1 MKRLVLKAIHTI
13 HHYIPL
19 PSLPGRGKG
28 VRLLDTDSLNE
39 ILDVLSRNKSRTFLT
54 GFGVFWGVFMLVGL
68 IGGGDGLKEMLNN
81 NLAGFA
87 TNSAIVWAQ
96 PTTKPYHGFRKGRQW
111 TMTYADVKRLRSHV
125 PELDVITPTITRWG
139 ANVTR
144 EDLSS
149 NGIVKGVLPDM
160 QRVSEPKMLYGRYIN
175 EVDVQQGR
183 KVCVIGK
190 QVYKNLF
197 PKGGD
202 PCGDVV
208 RIDSIYF
215 SVVGVNYADGNMNV
229 NGNDQQ
235 AVFMPLSLVQQIY
248 NRGESIDMLCLTG
261 KPGVTM
267 SDITDHIRTVVAQGH
282 DVSPNDEKG
291 VMVFNTEMMFSIVDN
306 MFRGINMLIWL
317 VGIGTLLAGAIG
329 VSNIMMVTV
338 RERTVEIGIR
348 RAIGATPS
356 NILSQI
362 MQESILLTSV
372 AGMSGILFVVIILQ
386 GLEMANTTD
395 GIATAH
401 FQIDFWTAIGAVV
414 MLSVLGMLAGLA
426 PALRAMRIKPV
437 DAMRD
442 E

>member
-1 MKRLVLKAIHTI
+1 M
-13 HHYIPL
+13 
-19 PSLPGRGKG
+19 
-28 VRLLDTDSLNE
+28 DFDSFSE
-39 ILDVLSRNKSRTFLT
+39 ILNVLTRNKSRTFLT

-68 IGGGDGLKEMLNN
+68 VGGGDGLKEILNN

-87 TNSAIVWAQ
+87 TNSAVVWAQ

-111 TMTYADVKRLRSHV
+111 TLNYDDIKRLRAHV
-125 PELDVITPTITRWG
+125 PELDVITPTISRWG
-139 ANVTR
+139 ANATHDDR
-144 EDLSS
+144 SAS
-149 NGIVKGVLPDM
+149 GIIKGVLPEM
-160 QRVSEPKMLYGRYIN
+160 QKVSEPKMMYGRYIN
-175 EVDVQQGR
+175 QMDISQGR

-190 QVYKNLF
+190 QVYKSLF

-202 PCGDVV
+202 PCGDVI
-208 RIDSIYF
+208 RIDSVYF
-215 SVVGVNYADGNMNV
+215 SVVGVNYSDGNMNV

-235 AVFMPLSLVQQIY
+235 AVFLPLSLVQQIY
-248 NRGESIDMLCLTG
+248 NRGHSVDIICVTG
-261 KPGVTM
+261 KPGVVM
-267 SDITDHIRTVVAQGH
+267 SDITDKIRHVIAKAH
-282 DVSPNDEKG
+282 DVAPDDEKG
-291 VMVFNTEMMFSIVDN
+291 VMVFNTEMMFSMVDN

-348 RAIGATPS
+348 RAIGVTPR

-362 MQESILLTSV
+362 IQESILLTSI
-372 AGMSGILFVVIILQ
+372 AGMSGILFVVLVLQ

-395 GIATAH
+395 GVAAAH
-401 FQIDFWTAIGAVV
+401 FQISFWTAIGAVV
-414 MLSVLGMLAGLA
+414 LLSVLGVLAGLA
-426 PALRAMRIKPV
+426 PALRAMSIKPV

>member
-1 MKRLVLKAIHTI
+1 M
-13 HHYIPL
+13 
-19 PSLPGRGKG
+19 
-28 VRLLDTDSLNE
+28 DFDSFSE
-39 ILDVLSRNKSRTFLT
+39 ILNVLTRNKSRTFLT

-68 IGGGDGLKEMLNN
+68 VGGGDGLKEILNN

-87 TNSAIVWAQ
+87 TNSAVVWAQ

-111 TMTYADVKRLRSHV
+111 TLNYDDIKRLRAHV
-125 PELDVITPTITRWG
+125 PELDVITPTISRWG
-139 ANVTR
+139 ANATHDDR
-144 EDLSS
+144 SAS
-149 NGIVKGVLPDM
+149 GIIKGVLPEM
-160 QRVSEPKMLYGRYIN
+160 QKVSEPKMMYGRYIN
-175 EVDVQQGR
+175 QMDISQGR

-190 QVYKNLF
+190 QVYKSLF

-202 PCGDVV
+202 PCGDVI
-208 RIDSIYF
+208 RIDSVYF
-215 SVVGVNYADGNMNV
+215 SVVGVNYSDGNMNV

-248 NRGESIDMLCLTG
+248 NRGHSVDIICVTG
-261 KPGVTM
+261 KPGVVM
-267 SDITDHIRTVVAQGH
+267 SDITDKIRHVIAKAH
-282 DVSPNDEKG
+282 DVAPDDEKG
-291 VMVFNTEMMFSIVDN
+291 VMVFNTEMMFSMVDN

-348 RAIGATPS
+348 RAIGATPR

-362 MQESILLTSV
+362 IQESILLTSI
-372 AGMSGILFVVIILQ
+372 AGMSGILFVVLVLQ

-395 GIATAH
+395 GVAAAH
-401 FQIDFWTAIGAVV
+401 FQISFWTAIGAVLL
-414 MLSVLGMLAGLA
+414 LSVLGVLAGLA
-426 PALRAMRIKPV
+426 PALRAMSIKPV

>member
-1 MKRLVLKAIHTI
+1 M
-13 HHYIPL
+13 
-19 PSLPGRGKG
+19 
-28 VRLLDTDSLNE
+28 DFDSFSE
-39 ILDVLSRNKSRTFLT
+39 ILNVLTRNKSRTFLT

-68 IGGGDGLKEMLNN
+68 VGGGDGLKEILNN

-87 TNSAIVWAQ
+87 TNSAVVWAQ

-111 TMTYADVKRLRSHV
+111 TLNYDDIKRLRAHV
-125 PELDVITPTITRWG
+125 PELDVITPTISRWG
-139 ANVTR
+139 ANATHDDR
-144 EDLSS
+144 SAS
-149 NGIVKGVLPDM
+149 GIIKGVLPEM
-160 QRVSEPKMLYGRYIN
+160 QKVSEPKMMYGRYIN
-175 EVDVQQGR
+175 QMDISQGR

-190 QVYKNLF
+190 QVYKSLF

-202 PCGDVV
+202 PCGDVI
-208 RIDSIYF
+208 RIDSVYF
-215 SVVGVNYADGNMNV
+215 SVVGVNYSDGNMNV

-248 NRGESIDMLCLTG
+248 NRGHNVDIICVTG
-261 KPGVTM
+261 KPGVVM
-267 SDITDHIRTVVAQGH
+267 SDITDKIRHVIAKAH
-282 DVSPNDEKG
+282 DVAPDDEKG
-291 VMVFNTEMMFSIVDN
+291 VMVFNTEMMFSMVDN

-348 RAIGATPS
+348 RAIGATPR

-362 MQESILLTSV
+362 IQESILLTSI
-372 AGMSGILFVVIILQ
+372 AGMSGILFVVLVLQ

-395 GIATAH
+395 GVAAAH
-401 FQIDFWTAIGAVV
+401 FQISFWTAIGAVV
-414 MLSVLGMLAGLA
+414 LLSVLGVLAGLA
-426 PALRAMRIKPV
+426 PALRAMSIKPV
-437 DAMRD
+437 DAMMD

>member
-1 MKRLVLKAIHTI
+1 M
-13 HHYIPL
+13 
-19 PSLPGRGKG
+19 
-28 VRLLDTDSLNE
+28 DFDSFSE
-39 ILDVLSRNKSRTFLT
+39 ILNVLTRNKSRTFLT

-68 IGGGDGLKEMLNN
+68 VGGGDGLKEILNN

-87 TNSAIVWAQ
+87 TNSAVVWAQ

-111 TMTYADVKRLRSHV
+111 TLNYDDIKRLRAHV
-125 PELDVITPTITRWG
+125 PELDVITPTISRWG
-139 ANVTR
+139 ANATHDDR
-144 EDLSS
+144 SAS
-149 NGIVKGVLPDM
+149 GIIKGVLPEM
-160 QRVSEPKMLYGRYIN
+160 QKVSEPKMMYGRYIN
-175 EVDVQQGR
+175 QMDVNQGR

-190 QVYKNLF
+190 QVYKSLF

-202 PCGDVV
+202 PCGDVI
-208 RIDSIYF
+208 RIDSVYF
-215 SVVGVNYADGNMNV
+215 SVVGVNYSDGNMNV

-248 NRGESIDMLCLTG
+248 NRGHSVDIICVTG
-261 KPGVTM
+261 KPGVVM
-267 SDITDHIRTVVAQGH
+267 SDITDKIRDVIAKAH
-282 DVSPNDEKG
+282 DVAPDDEKG
-291 VMVFNTEMMFSIVDN
+291 VMVFNTEMMFSMVDN

-317 VGIGTLLAGAIG
+317 VGIGTLFAGAIG

-348 RAIGATPS
+348 RAIGATPR

-362 MQESILLTSV
+362 IQESILLTSI
-372 AGMSGILFVVIILQ
+372 AGMSGILFVVLVLQ

-395 GIATAH
+395 GVAAAH
-401 FQIDFWTAIGAVV
+401 FQISFWTAIGAVLL
-414 MLSVLGMLAGLA
+414 LSVLGVLAGLA
-426 PALRAMRIKPV
+426 PALRAMSIKPV

>member
-1 MKRLVLKAIHTI
+1 M
-13 HHYIPL
+13 
-19 PSLPGRGKG
+19 
-28 VRLLDTDSLNE
+28 DFDSFSE
-39 ILDVLSRNKSRTFLT
+39 ILNVLTRNKSRTFLT

-68 IGGGDGLKEMLNN
+68 VGGGDGLKEILNN

-87 TNSAIVWAQ
+87 TNSAVVWAQ

-111 TMTYADVKRLRSHV
+111 TLNYDDIKRLRAHV
-125 PELDVITPTITRWG
+125 PELDVITPTISRWG
-139 ANVTR
+139 ANATHDDR
-144 EDLSS
+144 SAS
-149 NGIVKGVLPDM
+149 GIIKGVLPEM
-160 QRVSEPKMLYGRYIN
+160 QKVSEPKMMYGRYIN
-175 EVDVQQGR
+175 QMDISQGR

-190 QVYKNLF
+190 QVYKSLF

-202 PCGDVV
+202 PCGDVI
-208 RIDSIYF
+208 RIDSVYF
-215 SVVGVNYADGNMNV
+215 SVVGVNYSDGNMNV

-235 AVFMPLSLVQQIY
+235 AVFLPLSLVQQIY
-248 NRGESIDMLCLTG
+248 NRGHNVDIICVTG
-261 KPGVTM
+261 MPGVVM
-267 SDITDHIRTVVAQGH
+267 SDITDKIRHVIAKAH
-282 DVSPNDEKG
+282 DVAPDDEKG
-291 VMVFNTEMMFSIVDN
+291 VMVFNTEMMFSMVDN

-348 RAIGATPS
+348 RAIGATPR

-362 MQESILLTSV
+362 IQESILLTSI
-372 AGMSGILFVVIILQ
+372 AGMSGILFVVLVLQ

-395 GIATAH
+395 GVAAAH
-401 FQIDFWTAIGAVV
+401 FQISFWTAIGAVV
-414 MLSVLGMLAGLA
+414 LLSVLGVLAGLA
-426 PALRAMRIKPV
+426 PALRAMSIKPV

>member
-1 MKRLVLKAIHTI
+1 M
-13 HHYIPL
+13 
-19 PSLPGRGKG
+19 
-28 VRLLDTDSLNE
+28 DFDSFSE
-39 ILDVLSRNKSRTFLT
+39 ILNVLTRNKSRTFLT

-68 IGGGDGLKEMLNN
+68 IGGGDGLKEILNN

-87 TNSAIVWAQ
+87 TNSAVVWAQ

-111 TMTYADVKRLRSHV
+111 TLNYDDIKRLRAHV
-125 PELDVITPTITRWG
+125 PELDVITPTISRWG
-139 ANVTR
+139 ANATHDDR
-144 EDLSS
+144 SAS
-149 NGIVKGVLPDM
+149 GIIKGVLPEM
-160 QRVSEPKMLYGRYIN
+160 QKVSEPKMMYGRYIN
-175 EVDVQQGR
+175 QMDISQGR

-190 QVYKNLF
+190 QVYKSLF

-202 PCGDVV
+202 PCGDVI
-208 RIDSIYF
+208 RIDSVYF
-215 SVVGVNYADGNMNV
+215 SVVGVNYSDGNMNV

-235 AVFMPLSLVQQIY
+235 AVFLPLSLVQQIY
-248 NRGESIDMLCLTG
+248 NRGHSVDIICVTG
-261 KPGVTM
+261 KPGVVM
-267 SDITDHIRTVVAQGH
+267 SDITDKIRHVIAKAH
-282 DVSPNDEKG
+282 DVAPDDEKG
-291 VMVFNTEMMFSIVDN
+291 VMVFNTEMMFSMVDN

-348 RAIGATPS
+348 RAIGATPR

-362 MQESILLTSV
+362 IQESILLTSI
-372 AGMSGILFVVIILQ
+372 AGMSGILFVVLVLQ

-395 GIATAH
+395 GVAAAH
-401 FQIDFWTAIGAVV
+401 FQISFWTAIGAVV
-414 MLSVLGMLAGLA
+414 LLSVLGVLAGLA
-426 PALRAMRIKPV
+426 PALRAMSIKPV

>member
-1 MKRLVLKAIHTI
+1 M
-13 HHYIPL
+13 
-19 PSLPGRGKG
+19 
-28 VRLLDTDSLNE
+28 DFDSFSE
-39 ILDVLSRNKSRTFLT
+39 ILNVLTRNKSRTFLT

-68 IGGGDGLKEMLNN
+68 VGGGDGLKEILNN

-87 TNSAIVWAQ
+87 TNSAVVWAQ

-111 TMTYADVKRLRSHV
+111 TLNYDDIKRLRAHV
-125 PELDVITPTITRWG
+125 PELDVITPTISRWG
-139 ANVTR
+139 ANATHDDR
-144 EDLSS
+144 SAS
-149 NGIVKGVLPDM
+149 GIIKGVLPEM
-160 QRVSEPKMLYGRYIN
+160 QKVSEPKMMYGRYIN
-175 EVDVQQGR
+175 QMDINQGR

-190 QVYKNLF
+190 QVYKSLF

-202 PCGDVV
+202 PCGDVI
-208 RIDSIYF
+208 RIDSVYF
-215 SVVGVNYADGNMNV
+215 SVVGVNYSDGNMNV

-235 AVFMPLSLVQQIY
+235 AVFLPLSLVQQIY
-248 NRGESIDMLCLTG
+248 NRGHNVDIICVTG
-261 KPGVTM
+261 KPGVVM
-267 SDITDHIRTVVAQGH
+267 SDITDKIRHVIAKAH
-282 DVSPNDEKG
+282 DVAPDDEKG
-291 VMVFNTEMMFSIVDN
+291 VMVFNTEMMFSMVDN

-348 RAIGATPS
+348 RAIGATPR

-362 MQESILLTSV
+362 IQESILLTSI
-372 AGMSGILFVVIILQ
+372 AGMSGILFVVLVLQ

-395 GIATAH
+395 GVAAAH
-401 FQIDFWTAIGAVV
+401 FQISFWTAIGAVV
-414 MLSVLGMLAGLA
+414 LLSVLGVLAGLA
-426 PALRAMRIKPV
+426 PALRAMSIKPV

>member
-1 MKRLVLKAIHTI
+1 M
-13 HHYIPL
+13 
-19 PSLPGRGKG
+19 
-28 VRLLDTDSLNE
+28 DFDSFSE
-39 ILDVLSRNKSRTFLT
+39 ILNVLTRNKSRTFLT

-68 IGGGDGLKEMLNN
+68 VGGGDGLKEILNN

-87 TNSAIVWAQ
+87 TNSAVVWAQ

-111 TMTYADVKRLRSHV
+111 TLNYDDIKRLRAHV
-125 PELDVITPTITRWG
+125 PELDVITPTISRWG
-139 ANVTR
+139 ANATHDDR
-144 EDLSS
+144 SAS
-149 NGIVKGVLPDM
+149 GIIKGVLPEM
-160 QRVSEPKMLYGRYIN
+160 QKVSEPKMMYGRYIN
-175 EVDVQQGR
+175 QMDISQGR

-190 QVYKNLF
+190 QVYKSLF

-202 PCGDVV
+202 PCGDVI
-208 RIDSIYF
+208 RIDSVYF
-215 SVVGVNYADGNMNV
+215 SVVGVNYSDGNMNV

-235 AVFMPLSLVQQIY
+235 AVFLPLSLVQQIY
-248 NRGESIDMLCLTG
+248 NRGHSVDIICVTG
-261 KPGVTM
+261 KSGVVM
-267 SDITDHIRTVVAQGH
+267 SDITDKIRHVIAKAH
-282 DVSPNDEKG
+282 DVAPDDEKG
-291 VMVFNTEMMFSIVDN
+291 VMVFNTEMMFSMVDN

-348 RAIGATPS
+348 RAIGATPR

-362 MQESILLTSV
+362 IQESILLTSI
-372 AGMSGILFVVIILQ
+372 AGMSGILFVVLVLQ

-395 GIATAH
+395 GVAAAH
-401 FQIDFWTAIGAVV
+401 FQISFWTAIGAVV
-414 MLSVLGMLAGLA
+414 LLSVLGVLAGLA
-426 PALRAMRIKPV
+426 PALRAMSIKPV

>member
-1 MKRLVLKAIHTI
+1 MLNFDIDRL
-13 HHYIPL
+13 
-19 PSLPGRGKG
+19 R
-28 VRLLDTDSLNE
+28 E

-68 IGGGDGLKEMLNN
+68 VGGGDGLKGLLSN

-111 TMTYADVKRLRSHV
+111 SLTYKDVKRVRAQV

-139 ANVTR
+139 SKATHDDR
-144 EDLSS
+144 SS
-149 NGIVKGVLPDM
+149 SGIVKGVLPDM

-175 EVDVQQGR
+175 QMDIVQGR

-202 PCGDVV
+202 PCGDVI
-208 RIDSIYF
+208 RIDSVYF

-235 AVFMPLSLVQQIY
+235 AIYMPLSLVQQIY
-248 NRGESIDMLCLTG
+248 NRGESIDMICVTG
-261 KPGVTM
+261 RPGVTM
-267 SDITDHIRTVVAQGH
+267 SDITDRIRTVIALDHHV
-282 DVSPNDEKG
+282 DPKDEKG
-291 VMVFNTEMMFSIVDN
+291 VMIFNTEMMFSIVDN
-306 MFRGINMLIWL
+306 MFTGINLLIWL

-348 RAIGATPS
+348 RAIGATPRM
-356 NILSQI
+356 ILSQI
-362 MQESILLTSV
+362 IQESILLTSV
-372 AGMSGILFVVIILQ
+372 AGMSGILFVVLVLQ
-386 GLEMANTTD
+386 ELEMANTTD
-395 GIATAH
+395 GVVSAH
-401 FQIDFWTAIGAVV
+401 FQISFWTAIGAVV
-414 MLSVLGMLAGLA
+414 LLSVLGVLAGLA
-426 PALRAMRIKPV
+426 PAIRAMKVKPV

>member
-1 MKRLVLKAIHTI
+1 M
-13 HHYIPL
+13 
-19 PSLPGRGKG
+19 
-28 VRLLDTDSLNE
+28 DFDSFSE
-39 ILDVLSRNKSRTFLT
+39 ILNVLTRNKSRTFLT

-68 IGGGDGLKEMLNN
+68 VGGGDGLKEILNN

-87 TNSAIVWAQ
+87 TNSAVVWAQ

-111 TMTYADVKRLRSHV
+111 ILNYDDIKRLRAHV
-125 PELDVITPTITRWG
+125 PELDVITPTISRWG
-139 ANVTR
+139 ANATHDDR
-144 EDLSS
+144 SAS
-149 NGIVKGVLPDM
+149 GIIKGVLPEM
-160 QRVSEPKMLYGRYIN
+160 QKVSEPKMMYGRYIN
-175 EVDVQQGR
+175 QMDVNQGR

-190 QVYKNLF
+190 QVYKSLF

-202 PCGDVV
+202 PCGDVI
-208 RIDSIYF
+208 RIDSVYF
-215 SVVGVNYADGNMNV
+215 SVVGVNYSDGNMNV

-248 NRGESIDMLCLTG
+248 NRGHSVDIICVTG
-261 KPGVTM
+261 KPGVVM
-267 SDITDHIRTVVAQGH
+267 SDITDKIRHVIAKAH
-282 DVSPNDEKG
+282 DVAPDDEKG
-291 VMVFNTEMMFSIVDN
+291 VMVFNTEMMFSMVDN

-348 RAIGATPS
+348 RAIGATPR

-362 MQESILLTSV
+362 IQESILLTSI
-372 AGMSGILFVVIILQ
+372 AGMSGILFVVLVLQ

-395 GIATAH
+395 GVAAAH
-401 FQIDFWTAIGAVV
+401 FQISFWTAIGAVV
-414 MLSVLGMLAGLA
+414 LLSVLGVLAGLA
-426 PALRAMRIKPV
+426 PALRAMSIKPV

>member
-1 MKRLVLKAIHTI
+1 MIRLM
-13 HHYIPL
+13 
-19 PSLPGRGKG
+19 
-28 VRLLDTDSLNE
+28 DFDSFSE
-39 ILDVLSRNKSRTFLT
+39 ILNVLTRNKSRTFLT

-68 IGGGDGLKEMLNN
+68 VGGGDGLKEILNN

-87 TNSAIVWAQ
+87 TNSAVVWAQ

-111 TMTYADVKRLRSHV
+111 TLNYDDIKRLRAHV
-125 PELDVITPTITRWG
+125 PELDVITPTISRWG
-139 ANVTR
+139 ANATHDDR
-144 EDLSS
+144 SAS
-149 NGIVKGVLPDM
+149 GIIKGVLPEM
-160 QRVSEPKMLYGRYIN
+160 QKVSEPKMMYGRYIN
-175 EVDVQQGR
+175 QMDISQGR

-190 QVYKNLF
+190 QVYKSLF

-202 PCGDVV
+202 PCGDVI
-208 RIDSIYF
+208 RIDSVYF
-215 SVVGVNYADGNMNV
+215 SVVGVNYSDGNMNV

-235 AVFMPLSLVQQIY
+235 AVFLPLSLVQQIY
-248 NRGESIDMLCLTG
+248 NRGHNVDIICVTG
-261 KPGVTM
+261 KPGVVM
-267 SDITDHIRTVVAQGH
+267 SDITDKIRHVIAKAH
-282 DVSPNDEKG
+282 DVAPDDEKG
-291 VMVFNTEMMFSIVDN
+291 VMVFNTEMMFSMVDN

-348 RAIGATPS
+348 RAIGATPR

-362 MQESILLTSV
+362 IQESILLTSI
-372 AGMSGILFVVIILQ
+372 AGMSGILFVVLVLQ

-395 GIATAH
+395 GVAAAH
-401 FQIDFWTAIGAVV
+401 FQISFWTAIGAVV
-414 MLSVLGMLAGLA
+414 LLSVLGVLAGLA
-426 PALRAMRIKPV
+426 PALRAMSIKPV

>member
-1 MKRLVLKAIHTI
+1 M
-13 HHYIPL
+13 
-19 PSLPGRGKG
+19 
-28 VRLLDTDSLNE
+28 DFDSFSE
-39 ILDVLSRNKSRTFLT
+39 ILNVLTRNKSRTFLT

-68 IGGGDGLKEMLNN
+68 VGGGDGLKEILNN

-87 TNSAIVWAQ
+87 TNSAVVWSQ

-111 TMTYADVKRLRSHV
+111 TLNYDDIKRLRAHV
-125 PELDVITPTITRWG
+125 PELDVITPTISRWG
-139 ANVTR
+139 ANATHDDR
-144 EDLSS
+144 SAS
-149 NGIVKGVLPDM
+149 GIIKGVLPEM
-160 QRVSEPKMLYGRYIN
+160 QKVSEPKMMYGRYIN
-175 EVDVQQGR
+175 QMDISQGR

-190 QVYKNLF
+190 QVYKSLF

-202 PCGDVV
+202 PCGDVI
-208 RIDSIYF
+208 RIDSVYF
-215 SVVGVNYADGNMNV
+215 SVVGVNYSDGNMNV

-235 AVFMPLSLVQQIY
+235 AVFLPLSLVQQIY
-248 NRGESIDMLCLTG
+248 NRGHNVDIICVTG
-261 KPGVTM
+261 KPGVVM
-267 SDITDHIRTVVAQGH
+267 SDITDKIRHVIAKAH
-282 DVSPNDEKG
+282 DVAPDDEKG
-291 VMVFNTEMMFSIVDN
+291 VMVFNTEMMFSMVDN

-348 RAIGATPS
+348 RAIGATPR

-362 MQESILLTSV
+362 IQESILLTSI
-372 AGMSGILFVVIILQ
+372 AGMSGILFVVLVLQ

-395 GIATAH
+395 GVAAAH
-401 FQIDFWTAIGAVV
+401 FQISFWTAIGAVV
-414 MLSVLGMLAGLA
+414 LLSVLGVLAGLA
-426 PALRAMRIKPV
+426 PALRAMSIKPV

>member
-1 MKRLVLKAIHTI
+1 MKRLVLKA
-13 HHYIPL
+13 
-19 PSLPGRGKG
+19 KF
-28 VRLLDTDSLNE
+28 DTDTLTE

-68 IGGGDGLKEMLNN
+68 IGGGDGLKELLNN

-111 TMTYADVKRLRSHV
+111 NMTQADVQRLRAHI
-125 PELDVITPTITRWG
+125 PELDVVTPTITRWG
-139 ANVTR
+139 ATVTHD
-144 EDLSS
+144 EHSS
-149 NGIVKGVLPDM
+149 SGIVKGVLPDM
-160 QRVSEPKMLYGRYIN
+160 QRVTEPKMRYGRYIN
-175 EVDVQQGR
+175 QMDIQQSR
-183 KVCVIGK
+183 KVCVLGK
-190 QVYKNLF
+190 EVYKNLF
-197 PKGGD
+197 PKGGN
-202 PCGDVV
+202 PCGDVI
-208 RIDSIYF
+208 RIDSVYF
-215 SVVGVNYADGNMNV
+215 SIVGVNYADGNMNI

-248 NRGESIDMLCLTG
+248 NRGESIDMLCVTG

-267 SDITDHIRTVVAQGH
+267 SDITDRMRMVVAQAH
-282 DVSPNDEKG
+282 DVSPKDEKG
-291 VMVFNTEMMFSIVDN
+291 VMVFNTEMMFSMVDN

-348 RAIGATPS
+348 RAIGATPRD
-356 NILSQI
+356 ILSQI

-372 AGMSGILFVVIILQ
+372 AGMSGILFVVLVLQ

-395 GIATAH
+395 GITSAH

-414 MLSVLGMLAGLA
+414 LLSVLGMLAGLA
-426 PALRAMRIKPV
+426 PALRAMHIKPV

>member
-1 MKRLVLKAIHTI
+1 MLNFDIDRL
-13 HHYIPL
+13 
-19 PSLPGRGKG
+19 R
-28 VRLLDTDSLNE
+28 E

-68 IGGGDGLKEMLNN
+68 VGGGDGLKGLLSN

-111 TMTYADVKRLRSHV
+111 NLTYKDVKRLRAQV

-139 ANVTR
+139 SNATHDDR
-144 EDLSS
+144 SS
-149 NGIVKGVLPDM
+149 SGIVKGVLPDM

-175 EVDVQQGR
+175 QMDIVQGR

-202 PCGDVV
+202 PCGDVI
-208 RIDSIYF
+208 RIDSVYF

-235 AVFMPLSLVQQIY
+235 AIYMPLSLVQQIY
-248 NRGESIDMLCLTG
+248 NRGESVDMICVTG
-261 KPGVTM
+261 RPGVTM
-267 SDITDHIRTVVAQGH
+267 SDITDRIRTVIALDHHV
-282 DVSPNDEKG
+282 DPKDEKG

-306 MFRGINMLIWL
+306 MFTGINLLIWL

-348 RAIGATPS
+348 RAIGATPRM
-356 NILSQI
+356 ILSQI
-362 MQESILLTSV
+362 IQESILLTSV
-372 AGMSGILFVVIILQ
+372 AGMSGILFVVLVLQ
-386 GLEMANTTD
+386 ELEMANTTD
-395 GIATAH
+395 GVVSAH
-401 FQIDFWTAIGAVV
+401 FQISFWTAIGAVV
-414 MLSVLGMLAGLA
+414 LLSVLGVLAGLV
-426 PALRAMRIKPV
+426 PAIRAMKVKPV

>member
-1 MKRLVLKAIHTI
+1 M
-13 HHYIPL
+13 
-19 PSLPGRGKG
+19 
-28 VRLLDTDSLNE
+28 DFDSFSE
-39 ILDVLSRNKSRTFLT
+39 ILNVLTRNKSRTFLT

-68 IGGGDGLKEMLNN
+68 VGGGDGLKEILNN

-87 TNSAIVWAQ
+87 TNSAVVWAQ

-111 TMTYADVKRLRSHV
+111 TLNYDDIKRLRAHV
-125 PELDVITPTITRWG
+125 PELDVITPTISRWG
-139 ANVTR
+139 ANATHDDR
-144 EDLSS
+144 SAS
-149 NGIVKGVLPDM
+149 GIIKGVLPEM
-160 QRVSEPKMLYGRYIN
+160 QKVSEPKMMYGRYIN
-175 EVDVQQGR
+175 QMDVNQGR

-190 QVYKNLF
+190 QVYKSLF

-202 PCGDVV
+202 PCGDVI
-208 RIDSIYF
+208 RIDSVYF
-215 SVVGVNYADGNMNV
+215 SVVGVNYSDGNMNV

-248 NRGESIDMLCLTG
+248 NRGHSVDIICVTG
-261 KPGVTM
+261 KPGVVM
-267 SDITDHIRTVVAQGH
+267 SDITDKIRHVIAKAH
-282 DVSPNDEKG
+282 DVAPDDEKG
-291 VMVFNTEMMFSIVDN
+291 VMVFNTEMMFSMVDN
-306 MFRGINMLIWL
+306 MFRGINMLIWV

-348 RAIGATPS
+348 RAIGATPR

-362 MQESILLTSV
+362 IQESILLTSI
-372 AGMSGILFVVIILQ
+372 AGMSGILFVVLVLQ

-395 GIATAH
+395 GVAAAH
-401 FQIDFWTAIGAVV
+401 FQISFWTAIGAVV
-414 MLSVLGMLAGLA
+414 LLSVLGVLAGLA
-426 PALRAMRIKPV
+426 PALRAMSIKPV

>member
-1 MKRLVLKAIHTI
+1 M
-13 HHYIPL
+13 
-19 PSLPGRGKG
+19 
-28 VRLLDTDSLNE
+28 DFDSFSE
-39 ILDVLSRNKSRTFLT
+39 ILNVLTRNKSRTFLT

-68 IGGGDGLKEMLNN
+68 VGGGDGLKEILNN

-87 TNSAIVWAQ
+87 TNSAVVWAQ

-111 TMTYADVKRLRSHV
+111 TLNYDDIKRLRAHV
-125 PELDVITPTITRWG
+125 PELDVITPTISRWG
-139 ANVTR
+139 ANATHDDR
-144 EDLSS
+144 SAS
-149 NGIVKGVLPDM
+149 GIIKGVLPEM
-160 QRVSEPKMLYGRYIN
+160 QKVSEPKMMYGRYIN
-175 EVDVQQGR
+175 QMDVNQGR

-190 QVYKNLF
+190 QVYKSLF

-202 PCGDVV
+202 PCGDVI
-208 RIDSIYF
+208 RIDSVYF
-215 SVVGVNYADGNMNV
+215 SVVGVNYSDGNMNV

-248 NRGESIDMLCLTG
+248 NRGHSVDIICVTG
-261 KPGVTM
+261 KPGVVM
-267 SDITDHIRTVVAQGH
+267 SDITDKIRHVIAKAH
-282 DVSPNDEKG
+282 DVAPDDEKG
-291 VMVFNTEMMFSIVDN
+291 VMVFNTEMMFSMVDN

-317 VGIGTLLAGAIG
+317 VGIGTLFAGAIG

-348 RAIGATPS
+348 RAIGATPR

-362 MQESILLTSV
+362 IQESILLTSI
-372 AGMSGILFVVIILQ
+372 AGMSGILFVVLVLQ

-395 GIATAH
+395 GVAAAH
-401 FQIDFWTAIGAVV
+401 FQISFWTAIGAVLL
-414 MLSVLGMLAGLA
+414 LSVLGVLAGLA
-426 PALRAMRIKPV
+426 PALRAMNIKPV

>member
-1 MKRLVLKAIHTI
+1 M
-13 HHYIPL
+13 
-19 PSLPGRGKG
+19 
-28 VRLLDTDSLNE
+28 DFDSFSE
-39 ILDVLSRNKSRTFLT
+39 ILNVLTRNKSRTFLT

-68 IGGGDGLKEMLNN
+68 VGGGDGLKEILNN

-87 TNSAIVWAQ
+87 TNSAVVWAQ

-111 TMTYADVKRLRSHV
+111 TLNYDDIKRLRAHV
-125 PELDVITPTITRWG
+125 PELDVITPTISRWG
-139 ANVTR
+139 ANATHDDR
-144 EDLSS
+144 SAS
-149 NGIVKGVLPDM
+149 GIIKGVLPEM
-160 QRVSEPKMLYGRYIN
+160 QKVSEPKMMYGRYIN
-175 EVDVQQGR
+175 QMDISQGR

-190 QVYKNLF
+190 QVYKSLF

-202 PCGDVV
+202 PCGDVI
-208 RIDSIYF
+208 RIDSVYF
-215 SVVGVNYADGNMNV
+215 SVVGVNYSDGNMNV

-248 NRGESIDMLCLTG
+248 NRGHSVDIICVTG
-261 KPGVTM
+261 KPGVVM
-267 SDITDHIRTVVAQGH
+267 SDITDKIRHVIAKAH
-282 DVSPNDEKG
+282 DVAPDDEKG
-291 VMVFNTEMMFSIVDN
+291 VMVFNTEMMFSMVDN
-306 MFRGINMLIWL
+306 MFRGINMLIGL

-348 RAIGATPS
+348 RAIGATPR

-362 MQESILLTSV
+362 IQESILLTSI
-372 AGMSGILFVVIILQ
+372 AGMSGILFVVLVLQ

-395 GIATAH
+395 GVAAAH
-401 FQIDFWTAIGAVV
+401 FQISFWTAIGAVLL
-414 MLSVLGMLAGLA
+414 LSVLGVLAGLA
-426 PALRAMRIKPV
+426 PALRAMSIKPV

>member
-1 MKRLVLKAIHTI
+1 MLNFDI
-13 HHYIPL
+13 
-19 PSLPGRGKG
+19 
-28 VRLLDTDSLNE
+28 DSLRE

-68 IGGGDGLKEMLNN
+68 VGGGDGLKGLLSN

-111 TMTYADVKRLRSHV
+111 NLTYKDVKRLRAQV

-139 ANVTR
+139 SNATHDDR
-144 EDLSS
+144 SS
-149 NGIVKGVLPDM
+149 SGIVKGVLPDM

-175 EVDVQQGR
+175 QMDIVQGR

-202 PCGDVV
+202 PCGDVI
-208 RIDSIYF
+208 RIDSVYF

-235 AVFMPLSLVQQIY
+235 AIYMPLSLVQQIY
-248 NRGESIDMLCLTG
+248 NRGESVDMICVTG
-261 KPGVTM
+261 RPGVTM
-267 SDITDHIRTVVAQGH
+267 SDITDRIRTVIALDHHV
-282 DVSPNDEKG
+282 DPKDEKG

-306 MFRGINMLIWL
+306 MFTGINLLIWL

-348 RAIGATPS
+348 RAIGATPRM
-356 NILSQI
+356 ILSQI
-362 MQESILLTSV
+362 IQESILLTSV
-372 AGMSGILFVVIILQ
+372 AGMSGILFVVLVLQ
-386 GLEMANTTD
+386 ELEMANTTD
-395 GIATAH
+395 GVVSAH
-401 FQIDFWTAIGAVV
+401 FQISFWTAIGAVV
-414 MLSVLGMLAGLA
+414 LLSVLGVLAGLA
-426 PALRAMRIKPV
+426 PAIRAMKVKPV

>member
-1 MKRLVLKAIHTI
+1 M
-13 HHYIPL
+13 
-19 PSLPGRGKG
+19 
-28 VRLLDTDSLNE
+28 DFDSFSE
-39 ILDVLSRNKSRTFLT
+39 ILNVLTRNKSRTFLT

-68 IGGGDGLKEMLNN
+68 VGGGDGLKEILNN

-87 TNSAIVWAQ
+87 TNSAVVWAQ

-111 TMTYADVKRLRSHV
+111 TLNYDDIKRLRAHV
-125 PELDVITPTITRWG
+125 PELDVITPTISRWG
-139 ANVTR
+139 ANATHDDR
-144 EDLSS
+144 SAS
-149 NGIVKGVLPDM
+149 GIIKGVLPEM
-160 QRVSEPKMLYGRYIN
+160 QKVSEPKMMYGRYIN
-175 EVDVQQGR
+175 QMDISQGR

-190 QVYKNLF
+190 QVYKSLF

-202 PCGDVV
+202 PCGDVI
-208 RIDSIYF
+208 RIDSVYF
-215 SVVGVNYADGNMNV
+215 SVVGVNYSDGNMNV

-235 AVFMPLSLVQQIY
+235 AVFLPLSLVQQIY
-248 NRGESIDMLCLTG
+248 NRGHSVDIICVTG
-261 KPGVTM
+261 KPGVVM
-267 SDITDHIRTVVAQGH
+267 SDITDKIRHVIAKAH
-282 DVSPNDEKG
+282 DVAPDDEKG
-291 VMVFNTEMMFSIVDN
+291 VMVFNTEMMFSMVDN

-348 RAIGATPS
+348 RAIGATPH

-362 MQESILLTSV
+362 IQESILLTSI
-372 AGMSGILFVVIILQ
+372 AGMSGILFVVLVLQ

-395 GIATAH
+395 GVAAAH
-401 FQIDFWTAIGAVV
+401 FQISFWTAIGAVV
-414 MLSVLGMLAGLA
+414 LLSVLGVLAGLA
-426 PALRAMRIKPV
+426 PALRAMSIKPV

>member
-1 MKRLVLKAIHTI
+1 M
-13 HHYIPL
+13 
-19 PSLPGRGKG
+19 
-28 VRLLDTDSLNE
+28 DFDSFSE
-39 ILDVLSRNKSRTFLT
+39 ILNVLTRNKSRTFLT

-68 IGGGDGLKEMLNN
+68 VGGGDGLKEILNN

-87 TNSAIVWAQ
+87 TNSAVVWAQ

-111 TMTYADVKRLRSHV
+111 TLNYDDIKRLRAHV
-125 PELDVITPTITRWG
+125 PELDVITPTISRWG
-139 ANVTR
+139 ANATHDDR
-144 EDLSS
+144 SAS
-149 NGIVKGVLPDM
+149 GIIKGVLPEM
-160 QRVSEPKMLYGRYIN
+160 QKVSEPKMMYGRYIN
-175 EVDVQQGR
+175 QMDISQGR

-190 QVYKNLF
+190 QVYKSLF

-202 PCGDVV
+202 PCGDVI
-208 RIDSIYF
+208 RIDSVYF
-215 SVVGVNYADGNMNV
+215 SVVGVNYSDGNMNV

-235 AVFMPLSLVQQIY
+235 AVFLPLSLVQQIY
-248 NRGESIDMLCLTG
+248 NRGHSVDIICVTG
-261 KPGVTM
+261 KPGVVM
-267 SDITDHIRTVVAQGH
+267 SDITDKIRHVIAKAH
-282 DVSPNDEKG
+282 DVAPDDEKG
-291 VMVFNTEMMFSIVDN
+291 VMVFNTEMMFSMVDN

-348 RAIGATPS
+348 RAIGATPR

-362 MQESILLTSV
+362 IQESILLTSI
-372 AGMSGILFVVIILQ
+372 AGMSGILFVVLVLQ

-395 GIATAH
+395 GVAAAH
-401 FQIDFWTAIGAVV
+401 FQISFWTAIGAVV
-414 MLSVLGMLAGLA
+414 LFSVLGVLAGLA
-426 PALRAMRIKPV
+426 PALRAMSIKPV

>member
-1 MKRLVLKAIHTI
+1 M
-13 HHYIPL
+13 
-19 PSLPGRGKG
+19 
-28 VRLLDTDSLNE
+28 DFDSFSE
-39 ILDVLSRNKSRTFLT
+39 ILNVLTRNKSRTFLT

-68 IGGGDGLKEMLNN
+68 VGGGDGLKEILNN

-87 TNSAIVWAQ
+87 TNSAVVWAQ

-111 TMTYADVKRLRSHV
+111 TLNYDDIKRLRAHV
-125 PELDVITPTITRWG
+125 PELDVITPTISRWG
-139 ANVTR
+139 ANATHDDR
-144 EDLSS
+144 SAS
-149 NGIVKGVLPDM
+149 GIIKGVLPEM
-160 QRVSEPKMLYGRYIN
+160 QKVSEPKMMYGRYIN
-175 EVDVQQGR
+175 QMDISQGR

-190 QVYKNLF
+190 QVYKSLF

-202 PCGDVV
+202 PCGDVI
-208 RIDSIYF
+208 RIDSVYF
-215 SVVGVNYADGNMNV
+215 SVVGVNYSDGNMNV

-235 AVFMPLSLVQQIY
+235 AVFLPLSLVQQIY
-248 NRGESIDMLCLTG
+248 NRGHNVDIICVTG
-261 KPGVTM
+261 KPGVVM
-267 SDITDHIRTVVAQGH
+267 SDITDKIRHVIAKAH
-282 DVSPNDEKG
+282 DVAPDDEKG
-291 VMVFNTEMMFSIVDN
+291 VMVFNTEMMFSMVDN

-348 RAIGATPS
+348 RAIGATPR

-362 MQESILLTSV
+362 IQESILLTSI
-372 AGMSGILFVVIILQ
+372 AGMSGILFVVLVLQ

-395 GIATAH
+395 GVAAAH
-401 FQIDFWTAIGAVV
+401 FQISFWTAIGTVV
-414 MLSVLGMLAGLA
+414 LLSVLGVLAGLA
-426 PALRAMRIKPV
+426 PALRAMSIKPV

>member
-1 MKRLVLKAIHTI
+1 M
-13 HHYIPL
+13 
-19 PSLPGRGKG
+19 
-28 VRLLDTDSLNE
+28 DFDSFSE
-39 ILDVLSRNKSRTFLT
+39 ILNVLTRNKSRTFLT

-68 IGGGDGLKEMLNN
+68 VGGGDGLKEILNN

-87 TNSAIVWAQ
+87 TNSAVVWAQ

-111 TMTYADVKRLRSHV
+111 TLNYDDIKRLRAHV
-125 PELDVITPTITRWG
+125 PELDVITPTISRWG
-139 ANVTR
+139 ANATHDDR
-144 EDLSS
+144 SAS
-149 NGIVKGVLPDM
+149 GIIKGVLPEM
-160 QRVSEPKMLYGRYIN
+160 QKVSEPKMMYGRYIN
-175 EVDVQQGR
+175 QMDVNQGR

-190 QVYKNLF
+190 QVYKSLF

-202 PCGDVV
+202 PCGDVI
-208 RIDSIYF
+208 RIDSVYF
-215 SVVGVNYADGNMNV
+215 SVVGVNYSDGNMNV

-248 NRGESIDMLCLTG
+248 NRGHSVDIICVTG
-261 KPGVTM
+261 RPGVVM
-267 SDITDHIRTVVAQGH
+267 SDITDKIRHVIAKAH
-282 DVSPNDEKG
+282 DVAPDDEKG
-291 VMVFNTEMMFSIVDN
+291 VMVFNTEMMFSMVDN

-348 RAIGATPS
+348 RAIGATPR
-356 NILSQI
+356 NILLQI
-362 MQESILLTSV
+362 IQESILLTSI
-372 AGMSGILFVVIILQ
+372 AGMSGILFVVLVLQ

-395 GIATAH
+395 GVAAAH
-401 FQIDFWTAIGAVV
+401 FQISFWTAIGAVV
-414 MLSVLGMLAGLA
+414 LLSVLGVLAGLA
-426 PALRAMRIKPV
+426 PALRAMSIKPV

>member
-1 MKRLVLKAIHTI
+1 M
-13 HHYIPL
+13 
-19 PSLPGRGKG
+19 
-28 VRLLDTDSLNE
+28 DFDSFSE
-39 ILDVLSRNKSRTFLT
+39 ILNVLTRNKSRTFLT

-68 IGGGDGLKEMLNN
+68 VGGGDGLKEILNN

-87 TNSAIVWAQ
+87 TNSAVVWAQ

-111 TMTYADVKRLRSHV
+111 TLNYDDIKRLRAHV
-125 PELDVITPTITRWG
+125 PELDVITPTISRWG
-139 ANVTR
+139 ANATHDDR
-144 EDLSS
+144 SAS
-149 NGIVKGVLPDM
+149 GIIKGVLPEM
-160 QRVSEPKMLYGRYIN
+160 QKVSEPKMMYGRYIN
-175 EVDVQQGR
+175 QMDISQGR

-190 QVYKNLF
+190 QVYKSLF

-202 PCGDVV
+202 PCGDVI
-208 RIDSIYF
+208 RIDSVYF
-215 SVVGVNYADGNMNV
+215 SVVGVNYSDGNMNV

-248 NRGESIDMLCLTG
+248 NRGHSVDIICVTG
-261 KPGVTM
+261 KPGVVM
-267 SDITDHIRTVVAQGH
+267 SDITDKIRHVIAKAH
-282 DVSPNDEKG
+282 DVAPDDEKG
-291 VMVFNTEMMFSIVDN
+291 VMVFNTEMMFSMVDN

-348 RAIGATPS
+348 RAIGATPR

-362 MQESILLTSV
+362 IQESILLTSI
-372 AGMSGILFVVIILQ
+372 AGMSGILFVVLVLQ

-395 GIATAH
+395 GVAAAH
-401 FQIDFWTAIGAVV
+401 FQISFWTAIGAVV
-414 MLSVLGMLAGLA
+414 LLSVLGVLAGLA
-426 PALRAMRIKPV
+426 PALRAMSIKPV

>member
-1 MKRLVLKAIHTI
+1 M
-13 HHYIPL
+13 
-19 PSLPGRGKG
+19 
-28 VRLLDTDSLNE
+28 DFDSFSE
-39 ILDVLSRNKSRTFLT
+39 ILNVLTRNKSRTFLT

-68 IGGGDGLKEMLNN
+68 VGGGDGLKEILNN

-87 TNSAIVWAQ
+87 TNSAVVWAQ

-111 TMTYADVKRLRSHV
+111 TLNYDDIKRLRAHV
-125 PELDVITPTITRWG
+125 PELDVITPTISRWG
-139 ANVTR
+139 ANATHDDR
-144 EDLSS
+144 SAS
-149 NGIVKGVLPDM
+149 GIIKGVLPEM
-160 QRVSEPKMLYGRYIN
+160 QKVSEPKMMYGRYIN
-175 EVDVQQGR
+175 QMDISQGR

-190 QVYKNLF
+190 QVYKSLF

-202 PCGDVV
+202 PCGDVI
-208 RIDSIYF
+208 RIDSVYF
-215 SVVGVNYADGNMNV
+215 SVVGVNYSDGNMNV

-235 AVFMPLSLVQQIY
+235 AVFLPLSLVQQIY
-248 NRGESIDMLCLTG
+248 NRGHNVDIICVTG
-261 KPGVTM
+261 KPGVVM
-267 SDITDHIRTVVAQGH
+267 SDITDKIRHVIAKAH
-282 DVSPNDEKG
+282 DVAPDDEKG
-291 VMVFNTEMMFSIVDN
+291 VMVFNTEMMFSMVDN

-348 RAIGATPS
+348 RAIGATPR

-362 MQESILLTSV
+362 IQESILLTSI
-372 AGMSGILFVVIILQ
+372 AGMSGILFVVLVLQ

-395 GIATAH
+395 GVAAAH
-401 FQIDFWTAIGAVV
+401 FQISFWTAIGAVLL
-414 MLSVLGMLAGLA
+414 LSVLGVLAGLA
-426 PALRAMRIKPV
+426 PALRAMSIKPV

>member
-1 MKRLVLKAIHTI
+1 M
-13 HHYIPL
+13 
-19 PSLPGRGKG
+19 
-28 VRLLDTDSLNE
+28 DFDSFSE
-39 ILDVLSRNKSRTFLT
+39 ILNVLTRNKSRTFLT

-68 IGGGDGLKEMLNN
+68 VGGGDGLKEILNN

-87 TNSAIVWAQ
+87 KNSAVVWAQ

-111 TMTYADVKRLRSHV
+111 TLNYDDIKRLRAHV
-125 PELDVITPTITRWG
+125 PELDVITPTISRWG
-139 ANVTR
+139 ANATHDDR
-144 EDLSS
+144 SAS
-149 NGIVKGVLPDM
+149 GIIKGVLPEM
-160 QRVSEPKMLYGRYIN
+160 QKVSEPKMMYGRYIN
-175 EVDVQQGR
+175 QMDISQGR

-190 QVYKNLF
+190 QVYKSLF

-202 PCGDVV
+202 PCGDVI
-208 RIDSIYF
+208 RIDSVYF
-215 SVVGVNYADGNMNV
+215 SVVGVNYSDGNMNV

-235 AVFMPLSLVQQIY
+235 AVFLPLSLVQQIY
-248 NRGESIDMLCLTG
+248 NRGHNVDIICVTG
-261 KPGVTM
+261 KPGVVM
-267 SDITDHIRTVVAQGH
+267 SDITDKIRHVIAKAH
-282 DVSPNDEKG
+282 DVAPDDEKG
-291 VMVFNTEMMFSIVDN
+291 VMVFNTEMMFSMVDN

-348 RAIGATPS
+348 RAIGATPR

-362 MQESILLTSV
+362 IQESILLTSI
-372 AGMSGILFVVIILQ
+372 AGMSGILFVVLVLQ

-395 GIATAH
+395 GVAAAH
-401 FQIDFWTAIGAVV
+401 FQISFWTAIGAVV
-414 MLSVLGMLAGLA
+414 LLSVLGVLAGLA
-426 PALRAMRIKPV
+426 PALRAMSIKPV